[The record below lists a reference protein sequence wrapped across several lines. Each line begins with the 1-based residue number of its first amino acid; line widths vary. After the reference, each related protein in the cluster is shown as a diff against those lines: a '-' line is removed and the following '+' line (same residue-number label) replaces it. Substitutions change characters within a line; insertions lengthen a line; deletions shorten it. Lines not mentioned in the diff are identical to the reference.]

1 MTSFK
6 ADVHHRRSLRLKG
19 YDYSQAGL
27 YFITVCCQDRAC
39 LFGDVV
45 LGDMILNDAG
55 NMINKQ
61 WLKLSQRFN
70 HIQLHEYVIMPNH
83 FHAIIEI
90 IPVGATLVVAQNN
103 TDIQYQNNVGIPLVG
118 IQNKNPVGVPLVGIQ
133 NNGIQNKKPVG
144 IPLVGI
150 QKGQPQGLPL
160 RKTIGDIMDAFK
172 SITTVEYIRG
182 VNTKN
187 WLSFNGRLWQRNYYE
202 HIIRHEQSY
211 QNLSEYIC
219 NNPAKWLDDKF
230 YQT

>member
-1 MTSFK
+1 MTGFK
-6 ADVHHRRSLRLKG
+6 ADVYHRRSLRLKG

-39 LFGDVV
+39 LLGDVI
-45 LGDMILNDAG
+45 LGEMVLNDAG
-55 NMINKQ
+55 NMIHKQ

-70 HIQLHEYVIMPNH
+70 HIQLHEYVVMPNH

-90 IPVGATLVVAQNN
+90 IPVDTLCINSSICTNQNN
-103 TDIQYQNNVGIPLVG
+103 TDIQYQHNVGIPLVG
-118 IQNKNPVGVPLVGIQ
+118 IQNNA
-133 NNGIQNKKPVG
+133 
-144 IPLVGI
+144 I

-160 RKTIGDIMDAFK
+160 RKTIGDILDAFK

-187 WLSFNGRLWQRNYYE
+187 WPSFNRRLWQRNYYE

-219 NNPAKWLDDKF
+219 NNPTTWTDDKF